1 MKSTTRLYTSTIV
14 AALGG
19 LLFGFDTAV
28 ISGTTAALQEYFG
41 LSEAMLGFTVVT
53 ALIGTVLGS
62 IAVSRPADI
71 WGRKRVLI
79 VLAVLYTVSAIG
91 SGLAWNLYA
100 FWFFRLLGGL
110 AVGGASVVSP
120 MYIAEISPAEK
131 RGRLVGWQ
139 QFNVC
144 FGICLAYISNYFV
157 AASGLFAESIH
168 SPMAEWRWMFMMEA
182 IPSIAFFIFL
192 FRIPFS
198 PRWLV
203 EQKRM
208 EDAFDVLKSVGAAD
222 PKAVLD
228 EIIESMHEKFD
239 AVHAKFWTRALW
251 LPITAA
257 IALAVF
263 NQLSGINALLYYAPK
278 VFTMGGSEGDV
289 ALLQSIPIGIM
300 LVIGTAIGLALIDKL
315 GRKLLLIVGSLGM
328 AVFLALVGLKFRG
341 MEDGGQVSNDVMWL
355 VHRLP
360 VLLRPVHRRR
370 DLGLHLGDLSEPGP
384 RQGPGAGQFHPLVHG
399 RRGFAEL
406 PDRRGGQKYR
416 PRQQLSV
423 LRRLHGRPGRLRLAR
438 PTGDKRRLARSTAE
452 ETRDRVEMKTQ
463 NQPARIVSPTIG
475 ESAIESSRQN
485 RMETMKTSRMAAILT
500 VAMTSER

>member
-91 SGLAWNLYA
+91 SGLAWNLYV
-100 FWFFRLLGGL
+100 FWFFRLIGGL

-168 SPMAEWRWMFMMEA
+168 SPMAEWRWMFIMEA
-182 IPSIAFFIFL
+182 IPSIAFFFFL

-208 EDAFDVLKSVGAAD
+208 DDALGVLKSVGAAD
-222 PKAVLD
+222 PQAVLD

-239 AVHAKFWTRALW
+239 AVHARFWTRALW

-278 VFTMGGSEGDV
+278 VFTMGGSQGDV

-300 LVIGTAIGLALIDKL
+300 LVVGTAIGLALIDKL

-328 AVFLALVGLKFRG
+328 AVFLALVGMKFLG

-355 VHRLP
+355 FIGYLFFFGPSTGAVIWVYISEIFPNR
-360 VLLRPVHRRR
+360 VRAKGQA
-370 DLGLHLGDLSEPGP
+370 LGSFTHWFMAAVVSQSFPIAAAAKGI
-384 RQGPGAGQFHPLVHG
+384 GPGNSFLF
-399 RRGFAEL
+399 FAVCMVAQAVFVWRVL
-406 PDRRGGQKYR
+406 PETKGVSLEALQKK
-416 PRQQLSV
+416 L
-423 LRRLHGRPGRLRLAR
+423 GI
-438 PTGDKRRLARSTAE
+438 D
-452 ETRDRVEMKTQ
+452 
-463 NQPARIVSPTIG
+463 
-475 ESAIESSRQN
+475 
-485 RMETMKTSRMAAILT
+485 
-500 VAMTSER
+500 